1 MPGWAATIF
10 TPGDVIRDA
19 FDVGRTWTWTAADPL
34 CLGPLGI
41 DPAESECEMEK
52 VKRQIC
58 GRRWELVGWT
68 LGKMVGETPRTRVR
82 IKHYGTDIFDSR
94 RISIQEQFAQQ
105 SCIKLEHEQDG
116 SGGHGPWFGRL
127 TKN

>member
-1 MPGWAATIF
+1 MPGWAAATIF

-19 FDVGRTWTWTAADPL
+19 FDVGRTWTVEAWTAAADPL

-58 GRRWELVGWT
+58 GRRWV
-68 LGKMVGETPRTRVR
+68 
-82 IKHYGTDIFDSR
+82 
-94 RISIQEQFAQQ
+94 
-105 SCIKLEHEQDG
+105 DG
-116 SGGHGPWFGRL
+116 RWE
-127 TKN
+127 KW